1 MLLSKSVSFHAAL
14 LPVSPPSRFI
24 HPSLHLDSVS
34 DEPFAEID
42 KVVMRCACAV
52 HHNRAVERSFKAHP
66 CGMPREREAHDPQE
80 LCAKGCHLRLR
91 IERMDLW
98 PRQEHA
104 ADADGTEYDDVELR
118 LSHAAPEGNG

>member
-1 MLLSKSVSFHAAL
+1 M
-14 LPVSPPSRFI
+14 PI

-34 DEPFAEID
+34 DEPFAKID

-91 IERMDLW
+91 IERMNLW
-98 PRQEHA
+98 PRKEH
-104 ADADGTEYDDVELR
+104 DDVMESWLM
-118 LSHAAPEGNG
+118 AEGLEMTNESIRMTM